1 MRITPALN
9 ESSAIRHFEH
19 SDAIEIRNGIIFHFY
34 TGLPQTVYFDTQVF
48 IGNRKWMMANNVR
61 VTTEMEQ
68 NLQRYEELGQTVVLA
83 AVDGR
88 RD

>member
-1 MRITPALN
+1 MALMR
-9 ESSAIRHFEH
+9 S
-19 SDAIEIRNGIIFHFY
+19 
-34 TGLPQTVYFDTQVF
+34 VYFDTQVF
-48 IGNRKWMMANNVR
+48 IGNRKWMMDNNVC

>member
-1 MRITPALN
+1 MKVQQ
-9 ESSAIRHFEH
+9 FEH
-19 SDAIEIRNGIIFHFY
+19 SDAIEVCSRIIFHFY
-34 TGLPQTVYFDTQVF
+34 AELLSFDTQVF

-68 NLQRYEELGQTVVLA
+68 SLQRYEELGQTVVLA

-88 RD
+88 RDYHTN

>member
-1 MRITPALN
+1 MALMR
-9 ESSAIRHFEH
+9 S
-19 SDAIEIRNGIIFHFY
+19 
-34 TGLPQTVYFDTQVF
+34 VYFDTQVF
-48 IGNRKWMMANNVR
+48 IGNRKWMMANNVS

>member
-1 MRITPALN
+1 MKVQQ
-9 ESSAIRHFEH
+9 FEH
-19 SDAIEIRNGIIFHFY
+19 SDAIEVCSTIIFDFY
-34 TGLPQTVYFDTQVF
+34 AELPSFDTQVF

-88 RD
+88 KD

>member
-1 MRITPALN
+1 
-9 ESSAIRHFEH
+9 
-19 SDAIEIRNGIIFHFY
+19 
-34 TGLPQTVYFDTQVF
+34 
-48 IGNRKWMMANNVR
+48 MMANNVR

-88 RD
+88 RDYQPVSTESIYTLLYMITEHGGGEML